1 MSADRPE
8 GIEERLRASLRAY
21 ADLVDAPEERAD
33 RAPAPRPVV
42 ARRRRRGAV
51 LVAAVAAAAAAVVAG
66 SVWLVGVDRS
76 DPVAAVGTGSIST
89 TTESPVEG
97 AEGDTRA
104 AAGAPTGP
112 GQVLAV
118 PASPEVGVPYA
129 VDLLT
134 HCGIV
139 GTDIGGTWFAAEPP
153 MVDGSGN
160 PPPGWGN
167 PYQRGTLTL
176 LAADEAVFRD
186 DSGHEVRFR
195 AAGEATRPAPCD

>member
-1 MSADRPE
+1 VNADRPE
-8 GIEERLRASLRAY
+8 DIEERLRASLRAY
-21 ADLVDAPEERAD
+21 AELVDAPEEPGVRAS
-33 RAPAPRPVV
+33 APWPV
-42 ARRRRRGAV
+42 AGRRRRRGAV
-51 LVAAVAAAAAAVVAG
+51 LAAAAAAAVVSG
-66 SVWLVGVDRS
+66 SVWLAGVDRS
-76 DPVAAVGTGSIST
+76 DPVAGQATGST
-89 TTESPVEG
+89 AESSVEA

-104 AAGAPTGP
+104 AAEAP
-112 GQVLAV
+112 AV
-118 PASPEVGVPYA
+118 PGEVLTAPPSPQVGVAYP

-139 GTDIGGTWFAAEPP
+139 GTDIGGTWFAAEVPL
-153 MVDGSGN
+153 VDGPGN

-195 AAGEATRPAPCD
+195 AAGQAERPPPCD